1 MLDSSIE
8 YLYNNNNNKSQE
20 IILNCKYQIKL
31 LSFYLM
37 STFKQIETALEKS
50 EELLNGIPKKKKNMN
65 KDSSITS
72 TNSETVNSEE
82 KLEDFI
88 ESFKGIYNNENIG
101 KYYWKIRVLKIL
113 KYKIKQIIR
122 QGKTPIM
129 TKYYGRSKVA
139 SQKPRFHG
147 RFVKKSKI

>member
-101 KYYWKIRVLKIL
+101 KYHWKIRVLKIL

>member
-147 RFVKKSKI
+147 RFVKKTKI

>member
-31 LSFYLM
+31 LSFYLL

>member
-8 YLYNNNNNKSQE
+8 YLLNNNNNNSQE

-31 LSFYLM
+31 LSFYLI

-50 EELLNGIPKKKKNMN
+50 EELLKGIPKKKKNTN
-65 KDSSITS
+65 KESSITS

-101 KYYWKIRVLKIL
+101 KYYWKVRVLKIL

>member
-8 YLYNNNNNKSQE
+8 YLYNNNNNESQE

>member
-1 MLDSSIE
+1 
-8 YLYNNNNNKSQE
+8 
-20 IILNCKYQIKL
+20 
-31 LSFYLM
+31 
-37 STFKQIETALEKS
+37 
-50 EELLNGIPKKKKNMN
+50 MN

>member
-122 QGKTPIM
+122 QGKVPIS
-129 TKYYGRSKVA
+129 TKYSGRSKVA
-139 SQKPRFHG
+139 LQKPRCHG
-147 RFVKKSKI
+147 RFVKINK

>member
-31 LSFYLM
+31 LSFYLL

-101 KYYWKIRVLKIL
+101 KYHWKIRVLKIL

>member
-8 YLYNNNNNKSQE
+8 YLYNNNNNESQE

-65 KDSSITS
+65 EDSSITS